1 MKKVVIIDFGSQY
14 TMLIARRIREL
25 GVFSEIVGPSWPEDS
40 PNADRV
46 EEVGA
51 IVLSGGPMSVLA
63 PSAPRVSPK
72 VFEFDIPILGICYGH
87 QMLAHLLGGQVTKAQ
102 RAEYGW
108 TPLEVIEPD
117 DLFFG
122 LPAHFRVWMSHG
134 DEVQTPPPGF
144 TILARTPS
152 TPVAAMRAQ
161 DRPIVG
167 VQFHPEVVHTQFG
180 KTILANFLFRIAKL
194 QPTWRMSDFLTER
207 IQEIQSLAQKGMFLV
222 ALSGGVDS
230 SVLTQL
236 LAKAAPDRLVA
247 VFVDTGLL
255 KWDEPDRIRRYFGHL
270 PHLIMVDAKDRFFQA
285 LQGVTDPEEKRKV
298 IGALFAEIFEEE
310 ARKWQGQIRYL
321 AQGTLYPDVIESGQG
336 LGPAATIKTHHNV
349 GGLPEDLSLEL
360 YEPFRY
366 LFKDEVRQLGRHMGL
381 PEDLIQRHP
390 FPGPGFAVRVIGEV
404 TPADVALLQKVDRI
418 LEEEIKQ
425 AGLYTRIWQAFPVLL
440 PIRSVGVT
448 GDERSYGRV
457 VVIRAVTSVD
467 GMTADWFA
475 FPDFV
480 LKKISSRIT
489 GEIREINRVVYD
501 ITSKPPGTI
510 EWE

>member
-1 MKKVVIIDFGSQY
+1 MKKVVIVDFGSQY
-14 TMLIARRIREL
+14 TMLIARRMREL
-25 GVFSEIVGPSWPEDS
+25 GVFSEIVGPNWPDDAARPSPFEDI
-40 PNADRV
+40 
-46 EEVGA
+46 GA

-63 PSAPRVSPK
+63 PGAPLVSK
-72 VFEFDIPILGICYGH
+72 SVLESGLPILGICYGH
-87 QMLAHLLGGQVTKAQ
+87 QMLAHLLGGRVTRAQ

-108 TPLEVIEPD
+108 TPLEVLEPS

-122 LPAHFRVWMSHG
+122 LPRQFRVWMSHG
-134 DEVQTPPPGF
+134 DEVQDPPSGF
-144 TILARTPS
+144 EVLARTPS
-152 TPVAAMRAQ
+152 TPVAAMKART
-161 DRPIVG
+161 RPIVG

-180 KTILANFLFRIAKL
+180 KTILANFLFRIAGL
-194 QPTWRMSDFLTER
+194 QPTWRMSDFLSER
-207 IQEIQSLAQKGMFLV
+207 LQEIRTLAQDGMFLV

-236 LAKAAPDRLVA
+236 LAKAAPDRIVA

-270 PHLIMVDAKDRFFQA
+270 PHLIMVDAKERFFQA
-285 LQGVTDPEEKRKV
+285 LQGITDPEKKRKV

-310 ARKWQGQIRYL
+310 ARKWQGKIRYL
-321 AQGTLYPDVIESGQG
+321 AQGTLYPDVIESGHG
-336 LGPAATIKTHHNV
+336 LGPSATIKTHHNV
-349 GGLPEDLSLEL
+349 GGLPKDLSLQL

-366 LFKDEVRQLGRHMGL
+366 LFKDEVRQLGRHLGL
-381 PEDLIQRHP
+381 PEELIQRHP

-404 TPADVALLQKVDRI
+404 RPEDVALLQNVDRI
-418 LEEEIKQ
+418 LEEEIKR
-425 AGLYTRIWQAFPVLL
+425 AGLYPRIWQAFPVLL

-475 FPDFV
+475 FPDHV
-480 LKKISSRIT
+480 LKRISTRIT